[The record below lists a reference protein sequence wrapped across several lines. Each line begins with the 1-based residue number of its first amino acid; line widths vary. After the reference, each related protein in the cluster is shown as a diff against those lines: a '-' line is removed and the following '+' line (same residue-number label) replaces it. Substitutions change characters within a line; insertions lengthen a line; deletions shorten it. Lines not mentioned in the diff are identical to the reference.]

1 MFHKLLRNRKGQN
14 TLEYVMMLGFVAAI
28 IVLFFTVFRGKFNQI
43 VQAVGEKISSA
54 IGQMQ

>member
-1 MFHKLLRNRKGQN
+1 MFHTLKNRKGQN

-43 VQAVGEKISSA
+43 VEAVGAKISSA